1 MRYDW
6 DLVEPNEVTQEIGAI
21 ISDATEKV
29 AKSHSAYCLTWYHD
43 QPLWYIIGPKGAG
56 DINRT
61 LQIGIVRVAG
71 EQKIEITPDWE
82 HIEEGKVKTP
92 EVIQVNDLTVLSVEG
107 LSRKLMIDKLEEAWN
122 TASFLKN
129 GSEVVE
135 IPLSK
140 FLSTTQESL

>member
-6 DLVEPNEVTQEIGAI
+6 DLVEPNEVTQEIGEI
-21 ISDATEKV
+21 ISDATKEV
-29 AKSHSAYCLTWYHD
+29 AESHSADYLTWYHD
-43 QPLWYIIGPKGAG
+43 QPLWYIIEPKGAG
-56 DINRT
+56 GINRT

-71 EQKIEITPDWE
+71 EQKVEITPDWE

-107 LSRKLMIDKLEEAWN
+107 LSLKLMVKKLEDAWS
-122 TASFLKN
+122 TASSLKN

-140 FLSTTQESL
+140 FLSTGRELL